1 MLLSVARSDLLKEMF
16 ASYSSGDQAAF
27 RSAAEEVIRDE
38 RRKQHGLLANEL
50 ESLLKGTQSP
60 QPLNVSTLQPLPK
73 GRDDVPLVRV
83 RSSDHTLDDVVL
95 PVDSREVI
103 EEMAREF
110 RSASVLHAHG
120 LRPRSRALFVGP
132 PGTGKTLTAE
142 ALAGEIGLP
151 LVVID
156 IATVVSSYLG
166 ETARNLASI
175 FEFCA
180 RGSWVVLFDEFDA
193 LAKERADDS
202 EHGEL
207 KRVVT
212 AFLQLLD
219 EFQGRS
225 LILAATNHPGL
236 MDDAVWRR
244 FDEVV
249 GFKPPTQSEIAKL
262 TQMKLRASRHRL
274 PLRDL
279 ARSMKG
285 FSHAEVELVC
295 LDALRR
301 SVLEDHGIVRDEDFT
316 AAIKRMEG
324 RRRVIRIARQ

>member
-1 MLLSVARSDLLKEMF
+1 MLTPMARSDLLKQIF
-16 ASYSSGDQAAF
+16 SSYSKGDHAAF
-27 RSAAEEVIRDE
+27 RSAAEEVIQDE
-38 RRKQHGLLANEL
+38 RRKHHAILANEL
-50 ESLLKGTQSP
+50 AGLLDGAESP
-60 QPLNVSTLQPLPK
+60 RPLNVSTMQPLPL
-73 GRDDVPLVRV
+73 GRDEVPLVHV
-83 RSSDHTLDDVVL
+83 RSPARTLDDAVL
-95 PVDSREVI
+95 RPRSRAIV
-103 EEMAREF
+103 EELVREF

-132 PGTGKTLTAE
+132 SGTGKTLTAE
-142 ALAGEIGLP
+142 ALAGELGFP

-166 ETARNLASI
+166 ETSRNLASI
-175 FEFCA
+175 FDFCA

-219 EFQGRS
+219 EFPGRS
-225 LILAATNHPGL
+225 LILAASNHPAL

-244 FDEVV
+244 FDEVLE
-249 GFKPPTQSEIAKL
+249 FSLPTQAEIAQVA
-262 TQMKLRASRHRL
+262 QMKLRSTRHRF

-285 FSHAEVELVC
+285 FSHAEVEIVC

-301 SVLEDHGIVRDEDFT
+301 SVLEEHGIVREEDLVQ
-316 AAIKRMEG
+316 AIDRMEE
-324 RRRVIRIARQ
+324 RRRTIRKARA